1 LATLQAIGFRRRA
14 ILLTLIQEATLLSCC
29 GALVACAVGL
39 VFVNGT
45 AIRFTM
51 GAFVLRVDS
60 VGIAVACLTALVLGV
75 VGAIP
80 PAAKAMR
87 APVVEAIKAI

>member
-1 LATLQAIGFRRRA
+1 MITVGFSRRAIGVSLLQESVLLAALATLVATGLSLV
-14 ILLTLIQEATLLSCC
+14 LLQ
-29 GALVACAVGL
+29 GV
-39 VFVNGT
+39 

-60 VGIAVACLTALVLGV
+60 VGIAIACLTALVLGV

-80 PAAKAMR
+80 PATKAMR
-87 APVVEAIKAI
+87 LPVVEAIKAI